1 MVNCPGYDE
10 QQSLGEGG
18 GVGTPQHTH
27 THTHTHTYV
36 IRSWLM
42 LMRPWS
48 QQAKGHQYFKNCNL
62 IRQFKKFTEH
72 MFSTENLEN
81 TEILRKET
89 KAL

>member
-18 GVGTPQHTH
+18 GVGTPPTHTH

-36 IRSWLM
+36 ICSWLM

-48 QQAKGHQYFKNCNL
+48 QQAKGHQYFKN
-62 IRQFKKFTEH
+62 
-72 MFSTENLEN
+72 
-81 TEILRKET
+81 
-89 KAL
+89 